1 MDLYQ
6 STHNSL
12 VLVVLFEATVRFC
25 FHVQLDLLR
34 LVDSVPSELRAQDI
48 WRSDLDDEKGQL
60 EYILNRENPISQRER
75 NALHL
80 EMYRW
85 FEVSLPNSREDAGRK
100 CWSSRVGSL
109 S

>member
-1 MDLYQ
+1 MDLHQ

-34 LVDSVPSELRAQDI
+34 LVDSERSELRAQDI

-60 EYILNRENPISQRER
+60 NT
-75 NALHL
+75 
-80 EMYRW
+80 
-85 FEVSLPNSREDAGRK
+85 F
-100 CWSSRVGSL
+100 
-109 S
+109 

>member
-1 MDLYQ
+1 MDLHQ

-12 VLVVLFEATVRFC
+12 VLVVLLEATVRFC

-60 EYILNRENPISQRER
+60 EYILNGENPISQEGEKCSPSRDVPLVR
-75 NALHL
+75 
-80 EMYRW
+80 
-85 FEVSLPNSREDAGRK
+85 VSLPNSREDAGRK